1 MKQNSRQLMILIT
14 IVGGIT
20 LIAAAC
26 GDSTTNVGAPTDGV
40 ATDAPAPTSPT
51 TTTATTDPNAVPTSA
66 PIDPISPTTAPAPG
80 VTTSARFGGPLGAGP
95 YPIADISVEVHA
107 DGTDSPVIS
116 SYRLS
121 CLGDTATV
129 MGDGPESDAQMCLAV
144 GKPDVRSLLVTGP
157 PADRM
162 CTEIYGGPDVA
173 VFTGTLD
180 GEVVAFT
187 ASRVNGCA
195 IGEWDNTLA
204 DLLPRPVPMT

>member
-1 MKQNSRQLMILIT
+1 MKQNPRKIVILIT
-14 IVGGIT
+14 IVAAIT

-26 GDSTTNVGAPTDGV
+26 GDSTANVGTPPDIMT
-40 ATDAPAPTSPT
+40 TDAPGPA
-51 TTTATTDPNAVPTSA
+51 
-66 PIDPISPTTAPAPG
+66 SPTTAPSPA
-80 VTTSARFGGPLGAGP
+80 VTTTSAPVGGPLGAGP

-107 DGTDSPVIS
+107 DGIDSPVIS

-129 MGDGPESDAQMCLAV
+129 IGDAPGSGAQMCLAV
-144 GKPDVRSLLVTGP
+144 GKSDVRSLLVTGP

-180 GEVVAFT
+180 SEVVAFT

-195 IGEWDNTLA
+195 IGEWDSTLA